1 MASWAERLSVV
12 TAGDSELLFAVM
24 ALAAMS
30 STRPRVNALNSP
42 GFCLPTI
49 PPIFSSVS
57 LVLLVLFLFLTIES
71 SPNVHRA

>member
-49 PPIFSSVS
+49 PPIFASVS
-57 LVLLVLFLFLTIES
+57 LVLFLLLTIES
-71 SPNVHRA
+71 SPNVYKA